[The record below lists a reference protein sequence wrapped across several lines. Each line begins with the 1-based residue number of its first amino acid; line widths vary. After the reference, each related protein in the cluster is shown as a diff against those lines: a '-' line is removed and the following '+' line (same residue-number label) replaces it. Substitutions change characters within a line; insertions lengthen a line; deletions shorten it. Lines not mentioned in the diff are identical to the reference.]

1 MRTPSR
7 VVRVAARALLPFA
20 ILLQSLLLY
29 LPASGEG
36 SLPVGADKVVHAGM
50 FGGVALL
57 ALAAGF
63 AWIPLLLLA
72 YAPLSE
78 LIQGLPVVER
88 DPDWRD
94 IVADITGIVV
104 AVGLF
109 AVWRRRGVR

>member
-1 MRTPSR
+1 MRKPSR
-7 VVRVAARALLPFA
+7 VVRAAARALLPVA
-20 ILLQSLLLY
+20 LLIQSLLLY

-36 SLPVGADKVVHAGM
+36 SLPVGADKVAHALM

-57 ALAAGF
+57 AVAAGF
-63 AWIPLLLLA
+63 AWLPVLLLA

-78 LIQGLPVVER
+78 LLQGLPEVGR
-88 DPDWRD
+88 DPDWHD

-109 AVWRRRGVR
+109 AVWQCRAVR